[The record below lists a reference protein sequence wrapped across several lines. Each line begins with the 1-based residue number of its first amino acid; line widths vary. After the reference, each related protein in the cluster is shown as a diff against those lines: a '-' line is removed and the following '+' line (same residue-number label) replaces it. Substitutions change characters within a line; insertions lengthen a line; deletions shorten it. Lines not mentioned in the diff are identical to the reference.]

1 MIIAL
6 GGGSAMDEAKFI
18 GVGALYDGD
27 PWDFPLGKA
36 VIEKTIP
43 VITVVT
49 IPATSSEL
57 NGTAVITN
65 EALAEG
71 WLRQPGHEAGGFY
84 SGPGADLYHPD
95 QADRLFRGGYCF
107 PPAGALSGP
116 HSALRSLSGSFLPGR
131 HPFHYGLYGPPAEG
145 SPRPGGQRPDDVA
158 AAFAW
163 NGFYDCGMG
172 LPNSNIH
179 ILGHSLSNFYDTPTA
194 RHVRHNFGHDA
205 LLPKGAR
212 QEIRGFRQRGL

>member
-71 WLRQPGHEAGGFY
+71 WLRQPGYEAGGFY
-84 SGPGADLYHPD
+84 SG
-95 QADRLFRGGYCF
+95 
-107 PPAGALSGP
+107 S
-116 HSALRSLSGSFLPGR
+116 RS
-131 HPFHYGLYGPPAEG
+131 
-145 SPRPGGQRPDDVA
+145 
-158 AAFAW
+158 
-163 NGFYDCGMG
+163 
-172 LPNSNIH
+172 
-179 ILGHSLSNFYDTPTA
+179 
-194 RHVRHNFGHDA
+194 
-205 LLPKGAR
+205 
-212 QEIRGFRQRGL
+212 